1 VATGGKDGT
10 AGASAHPQAEAMG
23 LGPAAVVRL
32 EGALAHEVLRY
43 CTAIR
48 AVCAEGGAGQRMR
61 QVRCSTSRSESMIG
75 RNRRP
80 AATNNSV
87 KVPRA
92 GENGRQ
98 HRPRSRYGS
107 GYGTVKLGRCAISHA
122 TVKTSYPGPAR
133 PPCQGRHAVQRVIFW
148 ESPLDSSPSPGCCE
162 GRLPCEASQP
172 LLSSTSLCTVCG

>member
-1 VATGGKDGT
+1 MATGGKNGT
-10 AGASAHPQAEAMG
+10 AGAGAHPQAEAMG
-23 LGPAAVVRL
+23 LGPASVVRL

-87 KVPRA
+87 KAPRA

-107 GYGTVKLGRCAISHA
+107 GYGTVKLGRRAISRA
-122 TVKTSYPGPAR
+122 TSENVLCWTDAATLVRATRRTAANFLEITAR
-133 PPCQGRHAVQRVIFW
+133 FMTQSGLR
-148 ESPLDSSPSPGCCE
+148 
-162 GRLPCEASQP
+162 
-172 LLSSTSLCTVCG
+172 

>member
-10 AGASAHPQAEAMG
+10 AGAGAHPQAEAMG
-23 LGPAAVVRL
+23 LGPATVVRL

-87 KVPRA
+87 RVPRA

-107 GYGTVKLGRCAISHA
+107 GYGTVKLGRSAISRA
-122 TVKTSYPGPAR
+122 TCENVPSWTGAATLSE
-133 PPCQGRHAVQRVIFW
+133 RHAVQQMTFW
-148 ESPLDSSPSPGCCE
+148 ESPLDS
-162 GRLPCEASQP
+162 
-172 LLSSTSLCTVCG
+172 